1 MTNNEVAND
10 EAEVL
15 YKQGYQPGDPEWEK
29 YGIARYITWPRT
41 ICSINGHDINGNQIK
56 GEYLGENIP
65 IADGFAT
72 NAAFYKLS
80 FLDPNAVSLGFCGKE
95 LLPVLWMKAG
105 MKGQCP
111 IVEGELPDGM
121 EILTEV
127 LERSKITDKK
137 RLSEIIAEIYS
148 GLRSDLPGSGH
159 TTAALRAKSYISPL
173 YCLKEKIEGVD
184 YYRFISGLNDDFE
197 AAYDELA
204 AKLEALQKKLLSRDR
219 VKLSYTNKGLPS
231 DETKSAISTFLNTL
245 SDEKMGEKAADP
257 VPEKKN
263 EGFTTAGQVQFVA
276 TAWDF
281 KNKELP
287 FTGALHVLQIIFSY
301 DYLWINVRV
310 KGGAY
315 GAMCDFGREGV
326 GVFTS
331 YRDPNLGKTYDIY
344 RNACDYVREFDCS
357 DRDMLKYIIGTISKA
372 DMPLTPSAEG
382 IACFYAWL
390 MGRTDEDRQKTRD
403 EILATDQAAIRALV
417 PYLEGAEKTD
427 SICVVGA
434 KGKVEEEKEL
444 FTTIESLL

>member
-1 MTNNEVAND
+1 MSVVSE
-10 EAEVL
+10 
-15 YKQGYQPGDPEWEK
+15 
-29 YGIARYITWPRT
+29 
-41 ICSINGHDINGNQIK
+41 
-56 GEYLGENIP
+56 EN
-65 IADGFAT
+65 F
-72 NAAFYKLS
+72 
-80 FLDPNAVSLGFCGKE
+80 
-95 LLPVLWMKAG
+95 
-105 MKGQCP
+105 
-111 IVEGELPDGM
+111 EGELFGM
-121 EILTEV
+121 IV
-127 LERSKITDKK
+127 
-137 RLSEIIAEIYS
+137 S
-148 GLRSDLPGSGH
+148 GIR
-159 TTAALRAKSYISPL
+159 
-173 YCLKEKIEGVD
+173 
-184 YYRFISGLNDDFE
+184 NDQFLHCDVADHE
-197 AAYDELA
+197 NV
-204 AKLEALQKKLLSRDR
+204 LSRDR

-372 DMPLTPSAEG
+372 DMPLK
-382 IACFYAWL
+382 IKRL
-390 MGRTDEDRQKTRD
+390 MRIIPVSHFEKSFHCYTGD
-403 EILATDQAAIRALV
+403 ILKCGCTN
-417 PYLEGAEKTD
+417 
-427 SICVVGA
+427 
-434 KGKVEEEKEL
+434 
-444 FTTIESLL
+444 TTCHIYQEQISVKRL